1 MINALLPLLIA
12 SPSAA
17 PSTVIERT
25 HYKGVAY
32 LKAAPLIRSGRVLK
46 MGIGRK
52 WFLSNVKGPPLDS
65 TVTGNALSPNGRYY
79 TTGILKNQ
87 YWHVGI
93 LDRASTKP
101 PTLLYIKGGGLIQWS
116 PDSTKFLVDQVSE
129 RPRKLVLVSAQGKIL
144 ATYDRAYER
153 VLWAADSKAAIVHRV
168 DGSFEYFPKIAT
180 APPETEIEAGTRV
193 LGFKADGREES
204 AVWNVAANHVFVRGK
219 WAARS
224 AHWLAESRDYSS
236 PVTITGKGGFKRVL
250 PASCVIQIA
259 FLDDSH
265 LMIMSTG
272 RAFDD
277 QRDIPGLLDYLTIVS
292 LPSLKREYY
301 GLYEMDGE
309 SFFR

>member
-1 MINALLPLLIA
+1 MLGSILSLLIA
-12 SPSAA
+12 APSPA
-17 PSTVIERT
+17 PSTVIGRT

-52 WFLSNVKGPPLDS
+52 WFLSNAKGPPLDS
-65 TVTGNALSPNGRYY
+65 AVTGNALSPNGRYY

-129 RPRKLVLVSAQGKIL
+129 RPRELVLVSAQGKLL
-144 ATYDRAYER
+144 ATYDRAYTK

-180 APPETEIEAGTRV
+180 APPQTENEAGTRV
-193 LGFKADGREES
+193 LGFEADGWD
-204 AVWNVAANHVFVRGK
+204 APGVWNVSANNVFVRGK
-219 WAARS
+219 WSARS
-224 AHWLAESRDYSS
+224 ASWLADSGHRDS
-236 PVTITGKGGFKRVL
+236 PVTIFGKGGFKRRL
-250 PASCVIQIA
+250 PAYGVLQIA

-265 LMIMSTG
+265 LMIMSRG

-277 QRDIPGLLDYLTIVS
+277 QRDIAGVLDYLTVVS

-301 GLYEMDGE
+301 GLYEMGAE
-309 SFFR
+309 SIFR